1 MQDSV
6 IQFSDLAL
14 NDSILSA
21 LTEMGFVN
29 PTPIQAAAIPHL
41 MEGSD
46 ALGKAQTGTGKTAAF
61 SLPLLNKVDLAQR
74 KPQAIVLAPTREL
87 AIQVAAE
94 VKNLGRN
101 IPGLKVLEIYGGTS
115 IVDQM
120 RALKNGAHIVVGT
133 PGRVQDLINRKNL
146 FLDEVHTFVLDEAD
160 EMLNMGFVD
169 DVTAIMEHSPA
180 SAQRVLFSA
189 TMPPMLKNI
198 CERFLRDPVTV
209 DVAGKNHTVD
219 KVEQQFWVVKGVEK
233 DEAMSRLLETEE
245 TDASIVF
252 VRTRQDTERLAD
264 WLSERGFKASA
275 LHGDIP
281 QSLRERTV
289 DHIKQGVID
298 ILVAT
303 DVVARG
309 LDVPRITHV
318 FNYDIPFDVE
328 SYIHRIGRTGRAGR
342 KGKAILLV
350 RTNQIRMLRTIER
363 VTKSSMEEIQLPM
376 RDQVAASRLVKLGAE
391 LEAEKEHKALDKFV
405 ELVEKL
411 QESLEIDAN
420 TLAAILLKRQQG
432 KRPLFYIGD
441 DPMVDAIAREK
452 QRRQDRR
459 EGGRDGRDG
468 GREGGRRERSFSTQD
483 WDTYQLQ
490 VGREQGV
497 QVKDI
502 VGALANELGLVKG
515 SIGAI
520 KLDQGQTYVQ
530 LPKTMNSETTGKLSK
545 LRIRQKE
552 VGAVVCDFN
561 DFREPRRDGGRRDG
575 NRDGGFRGNREGGNR
590 EGGFRGNREGG
601 NREGGFRGN
610 REGGNRDGGGYRGNR
625 EGGANR
631 DGGGYRGNRE
641 GGANRD
647 GGGYRG
653 NREGGANR
661 DGAANR
667 DGERR
672 FDRNRG
678 GDHRGNHRGERG
690 HSRPQRSED

>member
-6 IQFSDLAL
+6 IQFSDLSL

-21 LTEMGFVN
+21 LDGMGFVS

-41 MEGSD
+41 LEGAD

-61 SLPLLNKVDLAQR
+61 SLPLLNKLDLNQR

-94 VKNLGRN
+94 MKNLGKN
-101 IPGLKVLEIYGGTS
+101 IKGLKVLEIYGGAS

-120 RALKNGAHIVVGT
+120 RALKSGAHVIVGT
-133 PGRVQDLINRKNL
+133 PGRVQDLINRERL
-146 FLDEVHTFVLDEAD
+146 HLDEVSTFVLDEAD

-169 DVTAIMEHSPA
+169 DVTAIMEHAPE

-189 TMPPMLKNI
+189 TMPPMLKKI
-198 CERFLRDPVTV
+198 VERFLRDPVTV

-219 KVEQQFWVVKGVEK
+219 KVQQQFWVVKGVEK

-264 WLSERGFKASA
+264 WLSARGFKAAA

-363 VTKSSMEEIQLPM
+363 VTKSSMEEIQLPL
-376 RDQVAASRLVKLGAE
+376 RDQVAEARLAKLGAE
-391 LEAEKEHKALDKFV
+391 LEAEKEHKALDKFA

-411 QESLEIDAN
+411 QTSLDIDPA
-420 TLAAILLKRQQG
+420 TLAAMLLKRQQG
-432 KRPLFYIGD
+432 KRPLFYIGE
-441 DPMVDAIAREK
+441 DPMVEAIERDK
-452 QRRQDRR
+452 QRRKERR
-459 EGGRDGRDG
+459 EGGRDG
-468 GREGGRRERSFSTQD
+468 GRNFNNQD

-502 VGALANELGLVKG
+502 VGALANELGLGKG

-520 KLDQGQTYVQ
+520 KLAQGHTFVQ
-530 LPKTMNSETTGKLSK
+530 LPKAMTSDAANKLSK
-545 LRIRQKE
+545 LRIRQQD
-552 VGAVVCDFN
+552 VGAVVCDFD
-561 DFREPRRDGGRRDG
+561 DFRESRGGRRDGGRRDG
-575 NRDGGFRGNREGGNR
+575 GR
-590 EGGFRGNREGG
+590 
-601 NREGGFRGN
+601 
-610 REGGNRDGGGYRGNR
+610 RDGGGYRGNR
-625 EGGANR
+625 EGGNRGGDRREGGRREGGFRGNR
-631 DGGGYRGNRE
+631 DGNRDGNRE
-641 GGANRD
+641 G
-647 GGGYRG
+647 
-653 NREGGANR
+653 
-661 DGAANR
+661 
-667 DGERR
+667 GERR

-678 GDHRGNHRGERG
+678 GDHRGAHRGERG
-690 HSRPQRSED
+690 HGRGRRTDA

>member
-6 IQFSDLAL
+6 IQFSDLSL

-21 LTEMGFVN
+21 LDGMGFVS

-41 MEGSD
+41 LEGAD

-61 SLPLLNKVDLAQR
+61 SLPLLNKLDLGQR

-94 VKNLGRN
+94 MKNLGKN
-101 IPGLKVLEIYGGTS
+101 IKGLKVLEIYGGAS

-120 RALKNGAHIVVGT
+120 RALKSGAHVVVGT
-133 PGRVQDLINRKNL
+133 PGRVQDLINRERL
-146 FLDEVHTFVLDEAD
+146 YLDEVNTFVLDEAD

-169 DVTAIMEHSPA
+169 DVTAIMEHAPE

-198 CERFLRDPVTV
+198 VERFLRDPVTV

-219 KVEQQFWVVKGVEK
+219 KVQQQFWVVKGVEK

-264 WLSERGFKASA
+264 WLSARGFKAAA

-363 VTKSSMEEIQLPM
+363 VTKSSMEEIQLPL
-376 RDQVAASRLVKLGAE
+376 RDQVAEARLNKLAAE
-391 LEAEKEHKALDKFV
+391 LEAEKEHKALDKFA

-411 QESLEIDAN
+411 QTSLEIDPAM
-420 TLAAILLKRQQG
+420 LAAMLLKRQQG
-432 KRPLFYIGD
+432 KRPLFYIGE
-441 DPMVDAIAREK
+441 DPMVEAIERDK
-452 QRRQDRR
+452 QRRKERR
-459 EGGRDGRDG
+459 EGGRDG
-468 GREGGRRERSFSTQD
+468 GRNFNNQD

-502 VGALANELGLVKG
+502 VGALANELGLGKG

-520 KLDQGQTYVQ
+520 KLAQGHTFVQ
-530 LPKTMNSETTGKLSK
+530 LPKAMTSDAANKLSK
-545 LRIRQKE
+545 LRIRQQD
-552 VGAVVCDFN
+552 VGAVVCDFD
-561 DFREPRRDGGRRDG
+561 DFREARGGRRDGGRRDG
-575 NRDGGFRGNREGGNR
+575 GR
-590 EGGFRGNREGG
+590 
-601 NREGGFRGN
+601 
-610 REGGNRDGGGYRGNR
+610 RDGGGYRGNR
-625 EGGANR
+625 
-631 DGGGYRGNRE
+631 DGNRE
-641 GGANRD
+641 GGRREGGRREGGFRGNRD
-647 GGGYRG
+647 GNRDG
-653 NREGGANR
+653 NREG
-661 DGAANR
+661 
-667 DGERR
+667 GERR

-678 GDHRGNHRGERG
+678 GDHRGAHRGERG
-690 HSRPQRSED
+690 HGRGRRSQEA

>member
-6 IQFSDLAL
+6 IQFSDLSL

-21 LTEMGFVN
+21 LDGMGFVS

-41 MEGSD
+41 LEGAD

-61 SLPLLNKVDLAQR
+61 SLPLLNKLDLDQR

-94 VKNLGRN
+94 MKNLGKN
-101 IPGLKVLEIYGGTS
+101 IKGLKVLEIYGGAS

-120 RALKNGAHIVVGT
+120 RALKSGAHVVVGT
-133 PGRVQDLINRKNL
+133 PGRVQDLINRERL
-146 FLDEVHTFVLDEAD
+146 HLDEVNTFVLDEAD

-169 DVTAIMEHSPA
+169 DVTAIMEHAPE

-198 CERFLRDPVTV
+198 VERFLRDPVTV

-219 KVEQQFWVVKGVEK
+219 KVQQQFWVVKGVEK

-264 WLSERGFKASA
+264 WLSARGFKAAA

-363 VTKSSMEEIQLPM
+363 VTKSSMEEIQLPL
-376 RDQVAASRLVKLGAE
+376 RDQVAEARLNKLAAE
-391 LEAEKEHKALDKFV
+391 LEAEKEHKALDKFA

-411 QESLEIDAN
+411 QTSLEIDPAM
-420 TLAAILLKRQQG
+420 LAAMLLKRQQG
-432 KRPLFYIGD
+432 KRPLFYIGE
-441 DPMVDAIAREK
+441 DPMVEAIERDK
-452 QRRQDRR
+452 QRRKERR
-459 EGGRDGRDG
+459 EGGRDG
-468 GREGGRRERSFSTQD
+468 GRNFNNQD

-502 VGALANELGLVKG
+502 VGALANELGLGKG

-520 KLDQGQTYVQ
+520 KLAQGHTFVQ
-530 LPKTMNSETTGKLSK
+530 LPKAMTSDAANKLSK
-545 LRIRQKE
+545 LRIRQQD
-552 VGAVVCDFN
+552 VGAVVCDFD
-561 DFREPRRDGGRRDG
+561 DFRESRGGRRDGGRRDG
-575 NRDGGFRGNREGGNR
+575 GR
-590 EGGFRGNREGG
+590 
-601 NREGGFRGN
+601 
-610 REGGNRDGGGYRGNR
+610 RDGGGYRGNR
-625 EGGANR
+625 
-631 DGGGYRGNRE
+631 DGNRE
-641 GGANRD
+641 GGRREGGRREGGFRGNRD
-647 GGGYRG
+647 G
-653 NREGGANR
+653 NREG
-661 DGAANR
+661 
-667 DGERR
+667 GERR

-678 GDHRGNHRGERG
+678 GDHRGAHRGERG
-690 HSRPQRSED
+690 HGRGRRSQEA

>member
-6 IQFSDLAL
+6 IQFSDLSL

-21 LTEMGFVN
+21 LDGMGFVS

-41 MEGSD
+41 LEGAD

-61 SLPLLNKVDLAQR
+61 SLPLLNKLDLNQR

-94 VKNLGRN
+94 MKNLGKN
-101 IPGLKVLEIYGGTS
+101 IKGLKVLEIYGGAS

-120 RALKNGAHIVVGT
+120 RALKSGAHVVVGT
-133 PGRVQDLINRKNL
+133 PGRVQDLINRERL
-146 FLDEVHTFVLDEAD
+146 HLDEVSTFVLDEAD

-169 DVTAIMEHSPA
+169 DVTAIMEHAPE

-189 TMPPMLKNI
+189 TMPPMLKKI
-198 CERFLRDPVTV
+198 VERFLRDPVTV

-219 KVEQQFWVVKGVEK
+219 KVQQQFWVVKGVEK

-264 WLSERGFKASA
+264 WLSARGFKAAA

-363 VTKSSMEEIQLPM
+363 VTKSSMEEIQLPL
-376 RDQVAASRLVKLGAE
+376 RDQVAEARLAKLGAE
-391 LEAEKEHKALDKFV
+391 LEAEKEHKALDKFA

-411 QESLEIDAN
+411 QTSLDIDPA
-420 TLAAILLKRQQG
+420 TLAAMLLKRQQG
-432 KRPLFYIGD
+432 KRPLFYIGE
-441 DPMVDAIAREK
+441 DPMVEAIERDK
-452 QRRQDRR
+452 QRRKERR
-459 EGGRDGRDG
+459 EGGRDG
-468 GREGGRRERSFSTQD
+468 GRNFNSQD

-502 VGALANELGLVKG
+502 VGALANELGLGKG

-520 KLDQGQTYVQ
+520 KLAQGHTFVQ
-530 LPKTMNSETTGKLSK
+530 LPKAMTSDAANKLSK
-545 LRIRQKE
+545 LRIRQQD
-552 VGAVVCDFN
+552 VGAVVCDFD
-561 DFREPRRDGGRRDG
+561 DFRESRGGRRDGGRRDG
-575 NRDGGFRGNREGGNR
+575 GR
-590 EGGFRGNREGG
+590 
-601 NREGGFRGN
+601 
-610 REGGNRDGGGYRGNR
+610 RDGGGYRGNR
-625 EGGANR
+625 EGGNRGGDRREGGRREGGFRGNR
-631 DGGGYRGNRE
+631 DGNRDGNRE
-641 GGANRD
+641 G
-647 GGGYRG
+647 
-653 NREGGANR
+653 
-661 DGAANR
+661 
-667 DGERR
+667 GERR

-678 GDHRGNHRGERG
+678 GDHRGAHRGERG
-690 HSRPQRSED
+690 HGRGRRTDA

>member
-6 IQFSDLAL
+6 IQFSDLSL

-21 LTEMGFVN
+21 LDGMGFVS

-41 MEGSD
+41 LEGAD

-61 SLPLLNKVDLAQR
+61 SLPLLNKLDLNQR

-94 VKNLGRN
+94 MKNLGKN
-101 IPGLKVLEIYGGTS
+101 IKGLKVLEIYGGAS

-120 RALKNGAHIVVGT
+120 RALKSGAHVVVGT
-133 PGRVQDLINRKNL
+133 PGRVQDLINRERL
-146 FLDEVHTFVLDEAD
+146 HLDEVSTFVLDEAD

-169 DVTAIMEHSPA
+169 DVTAIMEHAPE

-189 TMPPMLKNI
+189 TMPPMLKKI
-198 CERFLRDPVTV
+198 VERFLRDPVTV

-219 KVEQQFWVVKGVEK
+219 KVQQQFWVVKGVEK

-264 WLSERGFKASA
+264 WLSARGFKAAA

-363 VTKSSMEEIQLPM
+363 VTKSSMEEIQLPL
-376 RDQVAASRLVKLGAE
+376 RDQVAEARLAKLGAE
-391 LEAEKEHKALDKFV
+391 LEAEKEHKALDKFA

-411 QESLEIDAN
+411 QSSLDIDPA
-420 TLAAILLKRQQG
+420 TLAAMLLKRQQG
-432 KRPLFYIGD
+432 KRPLFYIGE
-441 DPMVDAIAREK
+441 DPMVEAIERDK
-452 QRRQDRR
+452 QRRKERR
-459 EGGRDGRDG
+459 EGGRDG
-468 GREGGRRERSFSTQD
+468 GRNFNNQD

-502 VGALANELGLVKG
+502 VGALANELGLGKG

-520 KLDQGQTYVQ
+520 KLAQGHTFVQ
-530 LPKTMNSETTGKLSK
+530 LPKAMTSDAANKLSK
-545 LRIRQKE
+545 LRIRQQD
-552 VGAVVCDFN
+552 VGAVVCDFD
-561 DFREPRRDGGRRDG
+561 DFRESRGGRRDGGR
-575 NRDGGFRGNREGGNR
+575 
-590 EGGFRGNREGG
+590 
-601 NREGGFRGN
+601 
-610 REGGNRDGGGYRGNR
+610 RDGGGYRGNR
-625 EGGANR
+625 EGGNRGREGGRREGGFRGNR
-631 DGGGYRGNRE
+631 DGNRDGNRE
-641 GGANRD
+641 G
-647 GGGYRG
+647 
-653 NREGGANR
+653 
-661 DGAANR
+661 
-667 DGERR
+667 GERR

-678 GDHRGNHRGERG
+678 GDHRGAHRGERG
-690 HSRPQRSED
+690 HGRGRRTDA

>member
-1 MQDSV
+1 MQDSE
-6 IQFSDLAL
+6 IQFSQLAL
-14 NDSILSA
+14 NDALLSA
-21 LTEMGFVN
+21 LDEMGFVS
-29 PTPIQAAAIPHL
+29 PTPIQAAAIPFL
-41 MEGSD
+41 LEGKD

-61 SLPLLNKVDLAQR
+61 SLPVLNGLDIKQY

-101 IPGLKVLEIYGGTS
+101 IKGLKVLEIYGGAS

-120 RALKNGAHIVVGT
+120 RALKSGAHIVVGT
-133 PGRVQDLINRKNL
+133 PGRVQDLINRDRL
-146 FLDEVHTFVLDEAD
+146 HLDEVNTFVLDEAD

-169 DVTAIMEHSPA
+169 DVTEIMEHAPE

-189 TMPPMLKNI
+189 TMPPMLKTI
-198 CERFLRDPVTV
+198 VDRFLREPARI
-209 DVAGKNHTVD
+209 DVAGSNHTVE

-264 WLSERGFKASA
+264 WLSARGFKAAA

-289 DHIKQGVID
+289 DHIKKGVID

-363 VTKSSMEEIQLPM
+363 VTKSSMEEIQLPL
-376 RDQVAASRLVKLGAE
+376 RDIVAQARLEKLGSE
-391 LEAEKEHKALDKFV
+391 LELEKEHTSLENFA

-411 QESLEIDAN
+411 QEQLEIDTT
-420 TLAAILLKRQQG
+420 TLAAMLLKRTQG
-432 KRPLFYIGD
+432 KRPLFYKGP
-441 DPMVDAIAREK
+441 DPMIAAIERDK
-452 QRRQDRR
+452 QRRKDRR
-459 EGGRDGRDG
+459 EGGRDGRRG
-468 GREGGRRERSFSTQD
+468 EGRSFGGNQD

-502 VGALANELGLVKG
+502 VGALANELGLTKG

-520 KLDQGQTYVQ
+520 KLAQGHTFVQ
-530 LPKTMNSETTGKLSK
+530 LPKAMNSETAGKLRK

-552 VGAVVCDFN
+552 AGAVVVDFD
-561 DFREPRRDGGRRDG
+561 DFRERGGRRDRRDGGNREGYRGNRDG
-575 NRDGGFRGNREGGNR
+575 NRDGNRNHRG
-590 EGGFRGNREGG
+590 
-601 NREGGFRGN
+601 
-610 REGGNRDGGGYRGNR
+610 
-625 EGGANR
+625 
-631 DGGGYRGNRE
+631 
-641 GGANRD
+641 
-647 GGGYRG
+647 
-653 NREGGANR
+653 
-661 DGAANR
+661 
-667 DGERR
+667 GERR

-678 GDHRGNHRGERG
+678 GDNRGSYRGERSG
-690 HSRPQRSED
+690 RGRRGAEA

>member
-6 IQFSDLAL
+6 IQFSDLSL

-21 LTEMGFVN
+21 LDGMGFVS

-41 MEGSD
+41 LEGAD

-61 SLPLLNKVDLAQR
+61 SLPLLNKIDLNQR

-94 VKNLGRN
+94 MKNLGKN
-101 IPGLKVLEIYGGTS
+101 IKGLKVLEIYGGAS

-120 RALKNGAHIVVGT
+120 RALKSGAQVIVGT
-133 PGRVQDLINRKNL
+133 PGRVQDLINRERL
-146 FLDEVHTFVLDEAD
+146 HLDEVNTFVLDEAD

-169 DVTAIMEHSPA
+169 DVTAIMEHAPE

-189 TMPPMLKNI
+189 TMPPMLKKI
-198 CERFLRDPVTV
+198 VERFLREPVMV

-219 KVEQQFWVVKGVEK
+219 KVQQQFWVVKGVEK

-264 WLSERGFKASA
+264 WLSARGFKAAA

-363 VTKSSMEEIQLPM
+363 VTKSSMEEIQLPL
-376 RDQVAASRLVKLGAE
+376 RDQVAEARLAKLGAE
-391 LEAEKEHKALDKFV
+391 LEAEKEHKALDKFA

-411 QESLEIDAN
+411 QTSLDIDPA
-420 TLAAILLKRQQG
+420 TLAAMLLKRQQG
-432 KRPLFYIGD
+432 KRPLFYIGE
-441 DPMVDAIAREK
+441 DPMVEAIERDK
-452 QRRQDRR
+452 QRRKERR
-459 EGGRDGRDG
+459 EGGRDG
-468 GREGGRRERSFSTQD
+468 GRNFNNQD

-490 VGREQGV
+490 VGRDQGV

-502 VGALANELGLVKG
+502 VGALANELGLGKG

-520 KLDQGQTYVQ
+520 KLAQGHTFVQ
-530 LPKTMNSETTGKLSK
+530 LPKAMTSEAAGKLSK
-545 LRIRQKE
+545 LRIRQQD
-552 VGAVVCDFN
+552 VGAVVCDFD
-561 DFREPRRDGGRRDG
+561 DFRESRGGRRDGGRRDG
-575 NRDGGFRGNREGGNR
+575 GR
-590 EGGFRGNREGG
+590 
-601 NREGGFRGN
+601 
-610 REGGNRDGGGYRGNR
+610 RDGGGYRGNR
-625 EGGANR
+625 EGGNRGGDRREGGRREGGFRGNR
-631 DGGGYRGNRE
+631 DGNRDGNRE
-641 GGANRD
+641 G
-647 GGGYRG
+647 
-653 NREGGANR
+653 
-661 DGAANR
+661 
-667 DGERR
+667 GERR

-690 HSRPQRSED
+690 HGRGRRTQEA

>member
-1 MQDSV
+1 MQESV

-14 NDSILSA
+14 NSAILSA
-21 LTEMGFVN
+21 LNEMGFVS
-29 PTPIQAAAIPHL
+29 PTPIQAAAIPL
-41 MEGSD
+41 LLEGRD

-61 SLPLLNKVDLAQR
+61 SLPLLNKLDLSQY
-74 KPQAIVLAPTREL
+74 KPQAIVMAPTREL

-94 VKNLGRN
+94 IKNLGQN
-101 IPGLKVLEIYGGTS
+101 IKGLKVLEIYGGAS

-120 RALKNGAHIVVGT
+120 RALKSGAHIVVGT
-133 PGRVQDLINRKNL
+133 PGRVKDLISRERL
-146 FLDEVHTFVLDEAD
+146 HLDECHTFVLDEAD
-160 EMLNMGFVD
+160 EMLKMGFVD
-169 DVTAIMEHSPA
+169 DVTWIMEQAPET
-180 SAQRVLFSA
+180 AQRVLFSA
-189 TMPPMLKNI
+189 TMPPMVKDI
-198 CERFLRDPVTV
+198 VDRFLREPARV
-209 DVAGKNHTVD
+209 DVAGSNQTVA

-233 DEAMSRLLETEE
+233 DEAMARLLETEE

-264 WLSERGFKASA
+264 WLCARGFKAAA

-363 VTKSSMEEIQLPM
+363 VTRSSMEEIQLPH
-376 RDQVAASRLVKLGAE
+376 RDKVAEARLSQLAVE
-391 LEAEKEHKALDKFV
+391 LQAEKEHTSLEKFS

-411 QESLEIDAN
+411 QASLELDAT

-432 KRPLFYIGD
+432 KRPLFYVGE
-441 DPMVDAIAREK
+441 DPMLEAMERDKAR
-452 QRRQDRR
+452 RRERREGGDRR
-459 EGGRDGRDG
+459 EGRREFG
-468 GREGGRRERSFSTQD
+468 GRGEFAANTD
-483 WDTYQLQ
+483 WETYQLQ
-490 VGREQGV
+490 VGRDQGV

-502 VGALANELGLVKG
+502 VGALANELGLTKG

-520 KLDQGQTYVQ
+520 KLAQGHTFVQ
-530 LPKTMNSETTGKLSK
+530 LPKEMSADVTGKLRK

-552 VGAVVCDFN
+552 VGAVVCDFD
-561 DFREPRRDGGRRDG
+561 DFRESRGRREGG
-575 NRDGGFRGNREGGNR
+575 NSRREGGFRGNREGGSREGGSREGGRR

-601 NREGGFRGN
+601 NREG
-610 REGGNRDGGGYRGNR
+610 
-625 EGGANR
+625 
-631 DGGGYRGNRE
+631 
-641 GGANRD
+641 
-647 GGGYRG
+647 
-653 NREGGANR
+653 
-661 DGAANR
+661 
-667 DGERR
+667 GERR

-690 HSRPQRSED
+690 HSRRRTEA

>member
-1 MQDSV
+1 MTDSV
-6 IQFSDLAL
+6 IQFSDLEL

-21 LTEMGFVN
+21 LDGMGFVS

-41 MEGSD
+41 LAGKD

-61 SLPLLNKVDLAQR
+61 SLPLLNKLDLAQR

-94 VKNLGRN
+94 IKNLGKN
-101 IPGLKVLEIYGGTS
+101 IAGLKVLEIYGGAS

-133 PGRVQDLINRKNL
+133 PGRVQDLINRDRL
-146 FLDEVHTFVLDEAD
+146 HLDEVHTFVLDEAD

-169 DVTAIMEHSPA
+169 DVTEIMEHAPE

-189 TMPPMLKNI
+189 TMPPMLKSI
-198 CERFLRDPVTV
+198 VERFLRDPETI

-264 WLSERGFKASA
+264 WLCARGFKASA

-350 RTNQIRMLRTIER
+350 RTNQLRMLRTIER
-363 VTKSSMEEIQLPM
+363 VTKSSMEEIQLPH
-376 RDQVAASRLVKLGAE
+376 RDKVAESRLEKLGVE
-391 LEAEKEHKALDKFV
+391 LETEKEHKALEKFA

-411 QESLEIDAN
+411 QESLELDAA

-432 KRPLFYIGD
+432 KRPLFYIGE
-441 DPMVDAIAREK
+441 DPMIEAIERDK
-452 QRRQDRR
+452 QRRKERR
-459 EGGRDGRDG
+459 EGGRDG
-468 GREGGRRERSFSTQD
+468 GREGGRSFNTQD

-502 VGALANELGLVKG
+502 VGALANELGLTKG

-520 KLDQGQTYVQ
+520 KLAQGETYVQ
-530 LPKTMNSETTGKLSK
+530 LPKAMSSETAGKLRK
-545 LRIRQKE
+545 LRIRQKQ
-552 VGAVVCDFN
+552 VDAVVCDFN
-561 DFREPRRDGGRRDG
+561 DFREPRRGGRDGGPR
-575 NRDGGFRGNREGGNR
+575 RDGGFRGNREGGNR
-590 EGGFRGNREGG
+590 EGGYRGNREGG
-601 NREGGFRGN
+601 REGN
-610 REGGNRDGGGYRGNR
+610 REGGYRGNR
-625 EGGANR
+625 EGGR
-631 DGGGYRGNRE
+631 DGNRE
-641 GGANRD
+641 GGRAR
-647 GGGYRG
+647 
-653 NREGGANR
+653 RE
-661 DGAANR
+661 
-667 DGERR
+667 GERR

-678 GDHRGNHRGERG
+678 GDHRGNYRGERG
-690 HSRPQRSED
+690 HGRSTRSEG

>member
-1 MQDSV
+1 MTDSV

-21 LTEMGFVN
+21 LDGMGFVS

-41 MEGSD
+41 LAGKD

-61 SLPLLNKVDLAQR
+61 SLPLLNKIDLGQR

-94 VKNLGRN
+94 VKNLGKN
-101 IPGLKVLEIYGGTS
+101 IAGLKVLEIYGGAS

-133 PGRVQDLINRKNL
+133 PGRVQDLINRDRL
-146 FLDEVHTFVLDEAD
+146 HLDEVHTFVLDEAD

-169 DVTAIMEHSPA
+169 DVTEIMEHAPS

-198 CERFLRDPVTV
+198 VERFLRDPETI

-264 WLSERGFKASA
+264 WLSARGFKASA

-350 RTNQIRMLRTIER
+350 RTNQLRMLRTIER
-363 VTKSSMEEIQLPM
+363 VTKSSMEEIQLPH
-376 RDQVAASRLVKLGAE
+376 RDKVAEARLAKLGAE
-391 LEAEKEHKALDKFV
+391 LETEKEHKALEKFS

-411 QESLEIDAN
+411 QESLELDPA

-432 KRPLFYIGD
+432 KRPLFYIGE
-441 DPMVDAIAREK
+441 DPMIEAIERDK
-452 QRRQDRR
+452 QRRKERRDRDGGRDGGRR
-459 EGGRDGRDG
+459 EGGR
-468 GREGGRRERSFSTQD
+468 SFNTQD

-502 VGALANELGLVKG
+502 VGALANELGLTKG

-520 KLDQGQTYVQ
+520 KLAQGETYVQ
-530 LPKTMNSETTGKLSK
+530 LPKAMSSETAGKLQK
-545 LRIRQKE
+545 LRIRQKQ
-552 VGAVVCDFN
+552 VDAVVCDFN

-575 NRDGGFRGNREGGNR
+575 GYRGNRDGNREGGYRGNREGNR
-590 EGGFRGNREGG
+590 
-601 NREGGFRGN
+601 
-610 REGGNRDGGGYRGNR
+610 GNRDGNREGGYRGNR
-625 EGGANR
+625 EGGR
-631 DGGGYRGNRE
+631 DGNRE
-641 GGANRD
+641 GGR
-647 GGGYRG
+647 
-653 NREGGANR
+653 
-661 DGAANR
+661 R

-678 GDHRGNHRGERG
+678 GDHRGNFRGERG
-690 HSRPQRSED
+690 HGRGNRSEG

>member
-6 IQFSDLAL
+6 IQFSDLSL

-21 LTEMGFVN
+21 LDGMGFVS

-41 MEGSD
+41 LEGAD

-61 SLPLLNKVDLAQR
+61 SLPLLNKLDLDQR

-94 VKNLGRN
+94 MKNLGKN
-101 IPGLKVLEIYGGTS
+101 IKGLKVLEIYGGAS

-120 RALKNGAHIVVGT
+120 RALKNGAHVVVGT
-133 PGRVQDLINRKNL
+133 PGRVQDLINRERL
-146 FLDEVHTFVLDEAD
+146 HLDEVNTFVLDEAD

-169 DVTAIMEHSPA
+169 DVTAIMEHAPE

-198 CERFLRDPVTV
+198 VERFLRDPVTV

-219 KVEQQFWVVKGVEK
+219 KVQQQFWVVKGVEK

-264 WLSERGFKASA
+264 WLSARGFKAAA

-363 VTKSSMEEIQLPM
+363 VTKSSMEEIQLPL
-376 RDQVAASRLVKLGAE
+376 RDQVAEARLNKLAAE
-391 LEAEKEHKALDKFV
+391 LEAEKEHKALDKFA

-411 QESLEIDAN
+411 QTSLEIDPAM
-420 TLAAILLKRQQG
+420 LAAMLLKRQQG
-432 KRPLFYIGD
+432 KRPLFYIGE
-441 DPMVDAIAREK
+441 DPMVEAIERDK
-452 QRRQDRR
+452 QRRKERS
-459 EGGRDGRDG
+459 EG
-468 GREGGRRERSFSTQD
+468 GREGGRSFNNQD

-502 VGALANELGLVKG
+502 VGALANELGLGKG

-520 KLDQGQTYVQ
+520 KLAQGHTFVQ
-530 LPKTMNSETTGKLSK
+530 LPKAMTSEAASKLSK
-545 LRIRQKE
+545 LRIRQQD
-552 VGAVVCDFN
+552 VGAVVCDFD
-561 DFREPRRDGGRRDG
+561 DFRESRGGRRDGGRRDG
-575 NRDGGFRGNREGGNR
+575 GRR

-601 NREGGFRGN
+601 NRGGERREGGRREGGFRGN
-610 REGGNRDGGGYRGNR
+610 RDGNR
-625 EGGANR
+625 EG
-631 DGGGYRGNRE
+631 NRE
-641 GGANRD
+641 G
-647 GGGYRG
+647 
-653 NREGGANR
+653 
-661 DGAANR
+661 
-667 DGERR
+667 GERR

-678 GDHRGNHRGERG
+678 GDHRGNYRGERG
-690 HSRPQRSED
+690 HGRGRRTQDA

>member
-6 IQFSDLAL
+6 IQFSDLSL

-21 LTEMGFVN
+21 LDGMGFVS

-41 MEGSD
+41 LEGAD

-61 SLPLLNKVDLAQR
+61 SLPLLNKIDLNQR

-94 VKNLGRN
+94 MKNLGKN
-101 IPGLKVLEIYGGTS
+101 IKGLKVLEIYGGAS

-120 RALKNGAHIVVGT
+120 RALKSGAQVIVGT
-133 PGRVQDLINRKNL
+133 PGRVQDLINRERL
-146 FLDEVHTFVLDEAD
+146 HLDEVNTFVLDEAD

-169 DVTAIMEHSPA
+169 DVTAIMEHAPE

-189 TMPPMLKNI
+189 TMPPMLKKI
-198 CERFLRDPVTV
+198 VERFLREPVMV

-219 KVEQQFWVVKGVEK
+219 KVQQQFWVVKGVEK

-264 WLSERGFKASA
+264 WLSARGFKAAA

-363 VTKSSMEEIQLPM
+363 VTKSSMEEIQLPL
-376 RDQVAASRLVKLGAE
+376 RDQVAEARLAKLGAE
-391 LEAEKEHKALDKFV
+391 LEAEKEHKALDKFA

-411 QESLEIDAN
+411 QTSLEIDPA
-420 TLAAILLKRQQG
+420 TLAAMLLKRQQG
-432 KRPLFYIGD
+432 KRPLFYIGE
-441 DPMVDAIAREK
+441 DPMVEAIERDK
-452 QRRQDRR
+452 QRRKERR
-459 EGGRDGRDG
+459 EGGRDG
-468 GREGGRRERSFSTQD
+468 GRNFNNQD

-502 VGALANELGLVKG
+502 VGALANELGLGKG

-520 KLDQGQTYVQ
+520 KLAQGHTFVQ
-530 LPKTMNSETTGKLSK
+530 LPKAMTSEAAGKLSK
-545 LRIRQKE
+545 LRIRQQD
-552 VGAVVCDFN
+552 VGAVVCDFD
-561 DFREPRRDGGRRDG
+561 DFRESRGGRRDGGR
-575 NRDGGFRGNREGGNR
+575 
-590 EGGFRGNREGG
+590 
-601 NREGGFRGN
+601 
-610 REGGNRDGGGYRGNR
+610 RDGGGYRGNR
-625 EGGANR
+625 EGGNRGGDRREGGRREGGFRGNR
-631 DGGGYRGNRE
+631 DGNRDGNRE
-641 GGANRD
+641 G
-647 GGGYRG
+647 
-653 NREGGANR
+653 
-661 DGAANR
+661 
-667 DGERR
+667 GERR

-690 HSRPQRSED
+690 HGRGRRTQEA

>member
-1 MQDSV
+1 MSETV

-14 NDSILSA
+14 NSAVLSA
-21 LTEMGFVN
+21 LNSMGFVS
-29 PTPIQAAAIPHL
+29 PTPIQAAAIPFL
-41 MEGSD
+41 LEGRD

-61 SLPLLNKVDLAQR
+61 SLPLLNKIDLSQH
-74 KPQAIVLAPTREL
+74 KPQAIIMAPTREL

-94 VKNLGRN
+94 IKNLGQN
-101 IPGLKVLEIYGGTS
+101 ITGLKVLEIYGGAS

-120 RALKNGAHIVVGT
+120 RSLRSGAHVVVGT
-133 PGRVQDLINRKNL
+133 PGRVKDLITRERL
-146 FLDEVHTFVLDEAD
+146 HLDECHTFVLDEAD
-160 EMLNMGFVD
+160 EMLKMGFVD
-169 DVTAIMEHSPA
+169 DVTWIMEQAPE

-189 TMPPMLKNI
+189 TMPPMVKTI
-198 CERFLRDPVTV
+198 VDRFLRDPARV
-209 DVAGKNHTVD
+209 DVAGSNQTVA

-233 DEAMSRLLETEE
+233 DEAMARLLETEE

-264 WLSERGFKASA
+264 WLSSRGFKAAA

-350 RTNQIRMLRTIER
+350 RTNQLRMLRTIER
-363 VTKSSMEEIQLPM
+363 VTRSSMEEIQLPH
-376 RDQVAASRLVKLGAE
+376 RDKVAEARLSLLATE
-391 LEAEKEHKALDKFV
+391 LEAEKESTVLDKFS

-411 QESLEIDAN
+411 QTSLEIDAA
-420 TLAAILLKRQQG
+420 TLCAILLKRQQG
-432 KRPLFYIGD
+432 KRPLFYTGE
-441 DPMVDAIAREK
+441 DPMIAAVERDK
-452 QRRQDRR
+452 QRRRDRR
-459 EGGRDGRDG
+459 DDRGERS
-468 GREGGRRERSFSTQD
+468 EGGRREFGSRDKAD
-483 WDTYQLQ
+483 WETYQLQ
-490 VGREQGV
+490 VGRDQGV

-502 VGALANELGLVKG
+502 VGALANELGLTKG

-520 KLDQGQTYVQ
+520 KLAQGHTFVQ
-530 LPKTMNSETTGKLSK
+530 LPKTMSSEVTGKLRK

-552 VGAVVCDFN
+552 VGAVVCDFD
-561 DFREPRRDGGRRDG
+561 DFRESRGRREGG
-575 NRDGGFRGNREGGNR
+575 NRDGFRGNRDGAPRREGGGFRGNREGGSR
-590 EGGFRGNREGG
+590 EG
-601 NREGGFRGN
+601 
-610 REGGNRDGGGYRGNR
+610 
-625 EGGANR
+625 
-631 DGGGYRGNRE
+631 
-641 GGANRD
+641 
-647 GGGYRG
+647 
-653 NREGGANR
+653 
-661 DGAANR
+661 
-667 DGERR
+667 GERR

-678 GDHRGNHRGERG
+678 GDNRGNFRGERG
-690 HSRPQRSED
+690 HSRRSQEA

>member
-1 MQDSV
+1 MSWNGKARGTLVIHYFSGIPMQESV

-14 NDSILSA
+14 NSAILSA
-21 LTEMGFVN
+21 LNEMGFVS
-29 PTPIQAAAIPHL
+29 PTPIQAAAIPL
-41 MEGSD
+41 LLEGRD

-61 SLPLLNKVDLAQR
+61 SLPLLNKLDLSQY
-74 KPQAIVLAPTREL
+74 KPQAIVMAPTREL

-94 VKNLGRN
+94 IKNLGQN
-101 IPGLKVLEIYGGTS
+101 IKGLKVLEIYGGAS

-120 RALKNGAHIVVGT
+120 RALKSGAHIVVGT
-133 PGRVQDLINRKNL
+133 PGRVKDLISRERL
-146 FLDEVHTFVLDEAD
+146 HLDECHTFVLDEAD
-160 EMLNMGFVD
+160 EMLKMGFVD
-169 DVTAIMEHSPA
+169 DVTWIMEQAPET
-180 SAQRVLFSA
+180 AQRVLFSA
-189 TMPPMLKNI
+189 TMPPMVKDI
-198 CERFLRDPVTV
+198 VDRFLREPARV
-209 DVAGKNHTVD
+209 DVAGSNQTVA

-233 DEAMSRLLETEE
+233 DEAMARLLETEE

-264 WLSERGFKASA
+264 WLCARGFKAAA

-363 VTKSSMEEIQLPM
+363 VTRSSMEEIQLPH
-376 RDQVAASRLVKLGAE
+376 RDKVAEARLSQLAVE
-391 LEAEKEHKALDKFV
+391 LEAEKEHTSLEKFS

-411 QESLEIDAN
+411 QASLELDAT

-432 KRPLFYIGD
+432 KRPLFYVGE
-441 DPMVDAIAREK
+441 DPMLEAMERDKAR
-452 QRRQDRR
+452 RRERREGGDRR
-459 EGGRDGRDG
+459 EG
-468 GREGGRRERSFSTQD
+468 RREFAANTD
-483 WDTYQLQ
+483 WETYQLQ
-490 VGREQGV
+490 VGRDQGV

-502 VGALANELGLVKG
+502 VGALANELGLTKG

-520 KLDQGQTYVQ
+520 KLAQGHTFVQ
-530 LPKTMNSETTGKLSK
+530 LPKEMSADVTGKLRK

-552 VGAVVCDFN
+552 VGAVVCDFD
-561 DFREPRRDGGRRDG
+561 DFRESRGR
-575 NRDGGFRGNREGGNR
+575 REGGNSRR

-601 NREGGFRGN
+601 SREGGRREGGFRGN
-610 REGGNRDGGGYRGNR
+610 REGGSREGGFRGNR
-625 EGGANR
+625 EG
-631 DGGGYRGNRE
+631 
-641 GGANRD
+641 
-647 GGGYRG
+647 
-653 NREGGANR
+653 
-661 DGAANR
+661 
-667 DGERR
+667 GERR

-690 HSRPQRSED
+690 HSRRTEA

>member
-6 IQFSDLAL
+6 IQFSDLSL

-21 LTEMGFVN
+21 LDGMGFVS

-41 MEGSD
+41 LEGAD

-61 SLPLLNKVDLAQR
+61 SLPLLNKLDLDQR

-94 VKNLGRN
+94 MKNLGKN
-101 IPGLKVLEIYGGTS
+101 IKGLKVLEIYGGAS

-120 RALKNGAHIVVGT
+120 RALKNGAHVVVGT
-133 PGRVQDLINRKNL
+133 PGRVQDLINRERL
-146 FLDEVHTFVLDEAD
+146 HLDEVNTFVLDEAD

-169 DVTAIMEHSPA
+169 DVTAIMEHAPE

-198 CERFLRDPVTV
+198 VERFLRDPVTV

-219 KVEQQFWVVKGVEK
+219 KVQQQFWVVKGVEK

-264 WLSERGFKASA
+264 WLSARGFKAAA

-363 VTKSSMEEIQLPM
+363 VTKSSMEEIQLPL
-376 RDQVAASRLVKLGAE
+376 RDQVAEARLNKLAAE
-391 LEAEKEHKALDKFV
+391 LEAEKEHKALDKFA

-411 QESLEIDAN
+411 QTSLEIDPAM
-420 TLAAILLKRQQG
+420 LAAMLLKRQQG
-432 KRPLFYIGD
+432 KRPLFYIGE
-441 DPMVDAIAREK
+441 DPMVEAIERDK
-452 QRRQDRR
+452 QRRKERR
-459 EGGRDGRDG
+459 EGGR
-468 GREGGRRERSFSTQD
+468 SFNNQD

-502 VGALANELGLVKG
+502 VGALANELGLGKG

-520 KLDQGQTYVQ
+520 KLAQGHTFVQ
-530 LPKTMNSETTGKLSK
+530 LPKAMTSEAASKLSK
-545 LRIRQKE
+545 LRIRQQD
-552 VGAVVCDFN
+552 VGAVVCDFD
-561 DFREPRRDGGRRDG
+561 DFRESRGGRRDGGRRDG
-575 NRDGGFRGNREGGNR
+575 GRR

-601 NREGGFRGN
+601 NRGGERREGGFRGN
-610 REGGNRDGGGYRGNR
+610 RDGNR
-625 EGGANR
+625 EG
-631 DGGGYRGNRE
+631 NRE
-641 GGANRD
+641 G
-647 GGGYRG
+647 
-653 NREGGANR
+653 
-661 DGAANR
+661 
-667 DGERR
+667 GERR

-678 GDHRGNHRGERG
+678 GDHRGNYRGERG
-690 HSRPQRSED
+690 HGRGRRTQDA

>member
-6 IQFSDLAL
+6 IQFSDLSL

-21 LTEMGFVN
+21 LDGMGFVS

-41 MEGSD
+41 LEGAD

-61 SLPLLNKVDLAQR
+61 SLPLLNKLDLNQR

-94 VKNLGRN
+94 MKNLGKN
-101 IPGLKVLEIYGGTS
+101 IKGLKVLEIYGGAS

-120 RALKNGAHIVVGT
+120 RALKSGAHVVVGT
-133 PGRVQDLINRKNL
+133 PGRVQDLINRERL
-146 FLDEVHTFVLDEAD
+146 HLDEVSTFVLDEAD

-169 DVTAIMEHSPA
+169 DVTAIMEHAPE

-189 TMPPMLKNI
+189 TMPPMLKKI
-198 CERFLRDPVTV
+198 VERFLRDPVTV

-219 KVEQQFWVVKGVEK
+219 KVQQQFWVVKGVEK

-264 WLSERGFKASA
+264 WLSARGFKAAA

-363 VTKSSMEEIQLPM
+363 VTKSSMEEIQLPL
-376 RDQVAASRLVKLGAE
+376 RDQVAEARLAKLGAE
-391 LEAEKEHKALDKFV
+391 LEAEKEHKALDKFA

-411 QESLEIDAN
+411 QTSLDIDPA
-420 TLAAILLKRQQG
+420 TLAAMLLKRQQG
-432 KRPLFYIGD
+432 KRPLFYIGE
-441 DPMVDAIAREK
+441 DPMVEAIERDK
-452 QRRQDRR
+452 QRRKERR
-459 EGGRDGRDG
+459 EGGRDG
-468 GREGGRRERSFSTQD
+468 GRNFNNQD

-502 VGALANELGLVKG
+502 VGALANELGLGKG

-520 KLDQGQTYVQ
+520 KLAQGHTFVQ
-530 LPKTMNSETTGKLSK
+530 LPKAMTSDAANKLSK
-545 LRIRQKE
+545 LRIRQQD
-552 VGAVVCDFN
+552 VGAVVCDFD
-561 DFREPRRDGGRRDG
+561 DFRESRGGRRDGGRR
-575 NRDGGFRGNREGGNR
+575 EGGR
-590 EGGFRGNREGG
+590 
-601 NREGGFRGN
+601 
-610 REGGNRDGGGYRGNR
+610 RDGGGYRGNR
-625 EGGANR
+625 EGGNRGGDRREGGRREGGFRGNR
-631 DGGGYRGNRE
+631 DGNRDGNRE
-641 GGANRD
+641 G
-647 GGGYRG
+647 
-653 NREGGANR
+653 
-661 DGAANR
+661 
-667 DGERR
+667 GERR

-678 GDHRGNHRGERG
+678 GDHRGAHRGERG
-690 HSRPQRSED
+690 HGRGRRTDA

>member
-6 IQFSDLAL
+6 IQFSDLSL

-21 LTEMGFVN
+21 LDGMGFVS

-41 MEGSD
+41 LEGAD

-61 SLPLLNKVDLAQR
+61 SLPLLNKLDLNQR

-94 VKNLGRN
+94 MKNLGKN
-101 IPGLKVLEIYGGTS
+101 IKGLKVLEIYGGAS

-120 RALKNGAHIVVGT
+120 RALKSGAHVVVGT
-133 PGRVQDLINRKNL
+133 PGRVQDLINRERL
-146 FLDEVHTFVLDEAD
+146 HLDEVSTFVLDEAD

-169 DVTAIMEHSPA
+169 DVTAIMEHAPE

-189 TMPPMLKNI
+189 TMPPMLKKI
-198 CERFLRDPVTV
+198 VERFLRDPVTV

-219 KVEQQFWVVKGVEK
+219 KVQQQFWVVKGVEK

-264 WLSERGFKASA
+264 WLSARGFKAAA

-363 VTKSSMEEIQLPM
+363 VTKSSMEEIQLPL
-376 RDQVAASRLVKLGAE
+376 RDQVAEARLAQLGAE
-391 LEAEKEHKALDKFV
+391 LEAEKDHKSLDKFA

-411 QESLEIDAN
+411 QTSLEIDPAM
-420 TLAAILLKRQQG
+420 LAAMLLKRQQG
-432 KRPLFYIGD
+432 KRPLFYIGE
-441 DPMVDAIAREK
+441 DPMVEAIERDK
-452 QRRQDRR
+452 QRRKERR
-459 EGGRDGRDG
+459 EGRDNG
-468 GREGGRRERSFSTQD
+468 GRNFNNQD

-502 VGALANELGLVKG
+502 VGALANELGLGKG

-520 KLDQGQTYVQ
+520 KLAQGHTFVQ
-530 LPKTMNSETTGKLSK
+530 LPKAMTSEAASKLSK
-545 LRIRQKE
+545 LRIRQQD
-552 VGAVVCDFN
+552 VGAVVCDFD
-561 DFREPRRDGGRRDG
+561 DFRESRGGRRDGGRRDG
-575 NRDGGFRGNREGGNR
+575 GYRGNRDGARREGGGRRDGGFRGNREGNRDGNR
-590 EGGFRGNREGG
+590 EG
-601 NREGGFRGN
+601 
-610 REGGNRDGGGYRGNR
+610 
-625 EGGANR
+625 
-631 DGGGYRGNRE
+631 
-641 GGANRD
+641 
-647 GGGYRG
+647 
-653 NREGGANR
+653 
-661 DGAANR
+661 
-667 DGERR
+667 GERR

-678 GDHRGNHRGERG
+678 GDHRGNYRGERG
-690 HSRPQRSED
+690 HGRGRRTQDA

>member
-6 IQFSDLAL
+6 IQFSDLSL

-21 LTEMGFVN
+21 LDGMGFVS

-41 MEGSD
+41 LEGAD

-61 SLPLLNKVDLAQR
+61 SLPLLNKLDLNQR

-94 VKNLGRN
+94 MKNLGKN
-101 IPGLKVLEIYGGTS
+101 IKGLKVLEIYGGAS

-120 RALKNGAHIVVGT
+120 RALKNGAHVVVGT
-133 PGRVQDLINRKNL
+133 PGRVQDLINRERL
-146 FLDEVHTFVLDEAD
+146 HLDEVNTFVLDEAD

-169 DVTAIMEHSPA
+169 DVTAIMEHAPE

-198 CERFLRDPVTV
+198 VERFLREPVTV

-219 KVEQQFWVVKGVEK
+219 KVQQQFWVVKGVEK

-264 WLSERGFKASA
+264 WLSARGFKAAA

-363 VTKSSMEEIQLPM
+363 VTKSSMEEIQLPL
-376 RDQVAASRLVKLGAE
+376 RDQVAEARLSKLAAE
-391 LEAEKEHKALDKFV
+391 LEAEKEHKALDKFA

-411 QESLEIDAN
+411 QASLEIEPAM
-420 TLAAILLKRQQG
+420 LAAMLLKRQQG
-432 KRPLFYIGD
+432 KRPLFYIGE
-441 DPMVDAIAREK
+441 DPMVEAIERDK
-452 QRRQDRR
+452 QRRKERR
-459 EGGRDGRDG
+459 EGGRDG
-468 GREGGRRERSFSTQD
+468 GRNFNNQD

-502 VGALANELGLVKG
+502 VGALANELGLGKG

-520 KLDQGQTYVQ
+520 KLAQGHTFVQ
-530 LPKTMNSETTGKLSK
+530 LPKAMTSDAANKLSK
-545 LRIRQKE
+545 LRIRQQD
-552 VGAVVCDFN
+552 VGAVVCDFD
-561 DFREPRRDGGRRDG
+561 DFRESRGGRRDGGRRDG
-575 NRDGGFRGNREGGNR
+575 GR
-590 EGGFRGNREGG
+590 
-601 NREGGFRGN
+601 
-610 REGGNRDGGGYRGNR
+610 RDGGGYRGNR
-625 EGGANR
+625 
-631 DGGGYRGNRE
+631 DGNRE
-641 GGANRD
+641 GGRREGGRREGGFRGNRD
-647 GGGYRG
+647 G
-653 NREGGANR
+653 NREG
-661 DGAANR
+661 
-667 DGERR
+667 GERR

-678 GDHRGNHRGERG
+678 GDHRGAHRGERG
-690 HSRPQRSED
+690 HSRGRRTQDA

>member
-1 MQDSV
+1 MQDTA

-14 NDSILSA
+14 NSAILSA
-21 LTEMGFVN
+21 LTEMGFVS
-29 PTPIQAAAIPHL
+29 PTPIQAAAIPVL
-41 MEGSD
+41 LEGRD

-61 SLPLLNKVDLAQR
+61 SLPLLNKLNLSQH
-74 KPQAIVLAPTREL
+74 KPQAIVMAPTREL

-94 VKNLGRN
+94 IKNLGQN
-101 IPGLKVLEIYGGTS
+101 IKGLKVLEIYGGAS
-115 IVDQM
+115 ILDQM
-120 RALKNGAHIVVGT
+120 RALKSGAHIVVGT
-133 PGRVQDLINRKNL
+133 PGRVKDLITRDRL
-146 FLDEVHTFVLDEAD
+146 HLDECHTFILDEAD
-160 EMLNMGFVD
+160 EMLKMGFVD
-169 DVTAIMEHSPA
+169 DVTWIMEQAPE

-189 TMPPMLKNI
+189 TMPPMVKEI
-198 CERFLRDPVTV
+198 VERFLRNPECV
-209 DVAGKNHTVD
+209 DVAGSNQTVA
-219 KVEQQFWVVKGVEK
+219 KVEQQYWVVKGVEK
-233 DEAMSRLLETEE
+233 DEAMARLLETEE

-264 WLSERGFKASA
+264 WLCARGFKAAA

-363 VTKSSMEEIQLPM
+363 VTRSSMEEIQLPH
-376 RDQVAASRLVKLGAE
+376 RDKVAESRLTKLGQE
-391 LEAEKEHKALDKFV
+391 LAADKEFSSLERFA

-411 QESLEIDAN
+411 QASLEIDST

-432 KRPLFYIGD
+432 KRPLFYVGA
-441 DPMVDAIAREK
+441 DPMIEAMEREK
-452 QRRQDRR
+452 SRRRERRDDRR
-459 EGGRDGRDG
+459 DGDRPARREFGGRDQ
-468 GREGGRRERSFSTQD
+468 ENHD

-490 VGREQGV
+490 VGRDQGV

-502 VGALANELGLVKG
+502 VGALANELGLTKG

-520 KLDQGQTYVQ
+520 KLAQGHTFVQ
-530 LPKTMNSETTGKLSK
+530 LPKAMSSDVSSKLRK

-552 VGAVVCDFN
+552 VGAVVCDFD
-561 DFREPRRDGGRRDG
+561 DFRESRGGARREGGPRRDGGRRP
-575 NRDGGFRGNREGGNR
+575 EGNR
-590 EGGFRGNREGG
+590 EGGFRGGRGRGGEGRPFRE
-601 NREGGFRGN
+601 
-610 REGGNRDGGGYRGNR
+610 
-625 EGGANR
+625 
-631 DGGGYRGNRE
+631 
-641 GGANRD
+641 
-647 GGGYRG
+647 
-653 NREGGANR
+653 
-661 DGAANR
+661 
-667 DGERR
+667 GERR
-672 FDRNRG
+672 FERNRSG
-678 GDHRGNHRGERG
+678 ESSGSYRGERG
-690 HSRPQRSED
+690 HSRRREEA

>member
-6 IQFSDLAL
+6 IQFSDLSL

-21 LTEMGFVN
+21 LDGMGFVS

-41 MEGSD
+41 LEGAD

-61 SLPLLNKVDLAQR
+61 SLPLLNKLDLNQR

-94 VKNLGRN
+94 MKNLGKN
-101 IPGLKVLEIYGGTS
+101 IKGLKVLEIYGGAS

-120 RALKNGAHIVVGT
+120 RALKSGAHVVVGT
-133 PGRVQDLINRKNL
+133 PGRVQDLINRERL
-146 FLDEVHTFVLDEAD
+146 HLDEVSTFVLDEAD

-169 DVTAIMEHSPA
+169 DVTAIMEHAPE

-189 TMPPMLKNI
+189 TMPPMLKKI
-198 CERFLRDPVTV
+198 VERFLRDPVTV

-219 KVEQQFWVVKGVEK
+219 KVQQQFWVVKGVEK

-264 WLSERGFKASA
+264 WLSARGFKAAA

-363 VTKSSMEEIQLPM
+363 VTKSSMEEIQLPL
-376 RDQVAASRLVKLGAE
+376 RDQVAEARLAKLGAE
-391 LEAEKEHKALDKFV
+391 LEAEKEHKALDKFA

-411 QESLEIDAN
+411 QTSLDIDPA
-420 TLAAILLKRQQG
+420 TLAAMLLKRQQG
-432 KRPLFYIGD
+432 KRPLFYIGE
-441 DPMVDAIAREK
+441 DPMVEAIERDK
-452 QRRQDRR
+452 QRRKERR
-459 EGGRDGRDG
+459 EGGRDG
-468 GREGGRRERSFSTQD
+468 GRNFNNQD

-502 VGALANELGLVKG
+502 VGALANELGLGKG

-520 KLDQGQTYVQ
+520 KLAQGHTFVQ
-530 LPKTMNSETTGKLSK
+530 LPKAMTSDAANKLSK
-545 LRIRQKE
+545 LRIRQQE
-552 VGAVVCDFN
+552 VGAVVCDFD
-561 DFREPRRDGGRRDG
+561 DFRESRGGRRDGGRR
-575 NRDGGFRGNREGGNR
+575 EGGR
-590 EGGFRGNREGG
+590 
-601 NREGGFRGN
+601 
-610 REGGNRDGGGYRGNR
+610 RDGGGYRGNR
-625 EGGANR
+625 EGGNRGGDRREGGRREGGFRGNR
-631 DGGGYRGNRE
+631 DGNRDGNRE
-641 GGANRD
+641 G
-647 GGGYRG
+647 
-653 NREGGANR
+653 
-661 DGAANR
+661 
-667 DGERR
+667 GERR

-678 GDHRGNHRGERG
+678 GDHRGAHRGERG
-690 HSRPQRSED
+690 HGRGRRTDA

>member
-6 IQFSDLAL
+6 IQFSDLSL

-21 LTEMGFVN
+21 LDGMGFVS

-41 MEGSD
+41 LEGAD

-61 SLPLLNKVDLAQR
+61 SLPLLNKLDLDQR

-94 VKNLGRN
+94 MKNLGKN
-101 IPGLKVLEIYGGTS
+101 IKGLKVLEIYGGAS

-120 RALKNGAHIVVGT
+120 RALKNGAHVVVGT
-133 PGRVQDLINRKNL
+133 PGRVQDLINRERL
-146 FLDEVHTFVLDEAD
+146 HLDEVNTFVLDEAD

-169 DVTAIMEHSPA
+169 DVTAIMEHAPE

-198 CERFLRDPVTV
+198 VERFLRDPVTV

-219 KVEQQFWVVKGVEK
+219 KVQQQFWVVKGVEK

-264 WLSERGFKASA
+264 WLSARGFKAAA

-363 VTKSSMEEIQLPM
+363 VTKSSMEEIQLPL
-376 RDQVAASRLVKLGAE
+376 RDQVAEARLAKLGAE
-391 LEAEKEHKALDKFV
+391 LEAEKEHKALDKFA

-411 QESLEIDAN
+411 QTSLEIDPAM
-420 TLAAILLKRQQG
+420 LAAMLLKRQQG
-432 KRPLFYIGD
+432 KRPLFYIGE
-441 DPMVDAIAREK
+441 DPMVEAIERDK
-452 QRRQDRR
+452 QRRKERR
-459 EGGRDGRDG
+459 EG
-468 GREGGRRERSFSTQD
+468 GREGGRSFNNQD

-502 VGALANELGLVKG
+502 VGALANELGLGKG

-520 KLDQGQTYVQ
+520 KLAQGHTFVQ
-530 LPKTMNSETTGKLSK
+530 LPKAMTSEAANKLSK
-545 LRIRQKE
+545 LRIRQQD
-552 VGAVVCDFN
+552 VGAVVCDFD
-561 DFREPRRDGGRRDG
+561 DFRESRGGRRDGGRRDG
-575 NRDGGFRGNREGGNR
+575 GR
-590 EGGFRGNREGG
+590 
-601 NREGGFRGN
+601 
-610 REGGNRDGGGYRGNR
+610 RDGGGYRGNR
-625 EGGANR
+625 
-631 DGGGYRGNRE
+631 DGNRE
-641 GGANRD
+641 GGRREGGRREGGFRGNRD
-647 GGGYRG
+647 G
-653 NREGGANR
+653 NREGNR
-661 DGAANR
+661 EGS
-667 DGERR
+667 ERR

-678 GDHRGNHRGERG
+678 GDHRGNYRGERG
-690 HSRPQRSED
+690 HGRGRRTQDA

>member
-6 IQFSDLAL
+6 IQFSDLSL

-21 LTEMGFVN
+21 LDGMGFVS

-41 MEGSD
+41 LEGAD

-61 SLPLLNKVDLAQR
+61 SLPLLNKLDLDQR

-94 VKNLGRN
+94 MKNLGKN
-101 IPGLKVLEIYGGTS
+101 IKGLKVLEIYGGAS

-120 RALKNGAHIVVGT
+120 RALKNGAHVVVGT
-133 PGRVQDLINRKNL
+133 PGRVQDLINRERL
-146 FLDEVHTFVLDEAD
+146 HLDEVNTFVLDEAD

-169 DVTAIMEHSPA
+169 DVTAIMEHAPE

-198 CERFLRDPVTV
+198 VERFLRDPVTV

-219 KVEQQFWVVKGVEK
+219 KVQQQFWVVKGVEK

-264 WLSERGFKASA
+264 WLSARGFKAAA

-363 VTKSSMEEIQLPM
+363 VTKSSMEEIQLPL
-376 RDQVAASRLVKLGAE
+376 RDQVAEARLNKLAAE
-391 LEAEKEHKALDKFV
+391 LEAEKEHKALDKFA

-411 QESLEIDAN
+411 QTSLEIDPAM
-420 TLAAILLKRQQG
+420 LAAMLLKRQQG
-432 KRPLFYIGD
+432 KRPLFYIGE
-441 DPMVDAIAREK
+441 DPMVEAIERDK
-452 QRRQDRR
+452 QRRKERR
-459 EGGRDGRDG
+459 EG
-468 GREGGRRERSFSTQD
+468 GREGGRSFNNQD

-502 VGALANELGLVKG
+502 VGALANELGLGKG

-520 KLDQGQTYVQ
+520 KLAQGHTFVQ
-530 LPKTMNSETTGKLSK
+530 LPKAMTSEAASKLSK
-545 LRIRQKE
+545 LRIRQQD
-552 VGAVVCDFN
+552 VGAVVCDFD
-561 DFREPRRDGGRRDG
+561 DFRESRGGRRDG
-575 NRDGGFRGNREGGNR
+575 KSRDGGRR

-601 NREGGFRGN
+601 NRGGERREGGRREGGFRGN
-610 REGGNRDGGGYRGNR
+610 RDGNR
-625 EGGANR
+625 EG
-631 DGGGYRGNRE
+631 NRE
-641 GGANRD
+641 G
-647 GGGYRG
+647 
-653 NREGGANR
+653 
-661 DGAANR
+661 
-667 DGERR
+667 GERR

-678 GDHRGNHRGERG
+678 GDHRGNYRGERG
-690 HSRPQRSED
+690 HGRGRRTQDA

>member
-1 MQDSV
+1 MTDSV

-21 LTEMGFVN
+21 LDGMGFVS

-41 MEGSD
+41 LAGKD

-61 SLPLLNKVDLAQR
+61 SLPLLNKLDLAQR

-94 VKNLGRN
+94 VKNLGQN
-101 IPGLKVLEIYGGTS
+101 IAGLKVLEIYGGAS

-133 PGRVQDLINRKNL
+133 PGRVQDLINRDRL
-146 FLDEVHTFVLDEAD
+146 HLDEVHTFVLDEAD

-169 DVTAIMEHSPA
+169 DVTEIMEHAPE

-189 TMPPMLKNI
+189 TMPPMLKSI
-198 CERFLRDPVTV
+198 VERFLRNPETV

-264 WLSERGFKASA
+264 WLCARGFKASA

-350 RTNQIRMLRTIER
+350 RTNQLRMLRTIER
-363 VTKSSMEEIQLPM
+363 VTKSSMEEIQLPH
-376 RDQVAASRLVKLGAE
+376 RDKVAEARVAKLGAE
-391 LEAEKEHKALDKFV
+391 LEADKEHKALEKFS

-411 QESLEIDAN
+411 QESLELDAA

-432 KRPLFYIGD
+432 KRPLFYIGE
-441 DPMVDAIAREK
+441 DPMIEAIERDK
-452 QRRQDRR
+452 QRRKERR
-459 EGGRDGRDG
+459 EGGRDGR
-468 GREGGRRERSFSTQD
+468 GRDRNFNNQD

-520 KLDQGQTYVQ
+520 KLAQGETYVQ
-530 LPKTMNSETTGKLSK
+530 LPKAMSSETANKLRK

-552 VGAVVCDFN
+552 VGAVVCDFD
-561 DFREPRRDGGRRDG
+561 DFREPRGRRDGGRRDG
-575 NRDGGFRGNREGGNR
+575 GR
-590 EGGFRGNREGG
+590 
-601 NREGGFRGN
+601 
-610 REGGNRDGGGYRGNR
+610 RDGGGYRGNR
-625 EGGANR
+625 DGNREGGYRGNR
-631 DGGGYRGNRE
+631 DGNREGGYRGNRE
-641 GGANRD
+641 GG
-647 GGGYRG
+647 RG
-653 NREGGANR
+653 NREGGR
-661 DGAANR
+661 R

-678 GDHRGNHRGERG
+678 GDHRGNYRGERG
-690 HSRPQRSED
+690 HGRGNRED

>member
-6 IQFSDLAL
+6 IQFSDLSL

-21 LTEMGFVN
+21 LDGMGFVS

-41 MEGSD
+41 LEGAD

-61 SLPLLNKVDLAQR
+61 SLPLLNKLDLDQR

-94 VKNLGRN
+94 MKNLGKN
-101 IPGLKVLEIYGGTS
+101 IKGLKVLEIYGGAS

-120 RALKNGAHIVVGT
+120 RALKNGAHVVVGT
-133 PGRVQDLINRKNL
+133 PGRVQDLINRERL
-146 FLDEVHTFVLDEAD
+146 HLDEVSTFVLDEAD

-169 DVTAIMEHSPA
+169 DVTAIMEHAPE

-198 CERFLRDPVTV
+198 VERFLRDPVTV

-219 KVEQQFWVVKGVEK
+219 KVQQQFWVVKGVEK

-264 WLSERGFKASA
+264 WLSARGFKAAA

-363 VTKSSMEEIQLPM
+363 VTKSSMEEIQLPL
-376 RDQVAASRLVKLGAE
+376 RDQVAEARLSKLAAE
-391 LEAEKEHKALDKFV
+391 LEAEKEHKSLDKFA

-411 QESLEIDAN
+411 QTSLEIDPAM
-420 TLAAILLKRQQG
+420 LAAMLLKRQQG
-432 KRPLFYIGD
+432 KRPLFYIGE
-441 DPMVDAIAREK
+441 DPMVEAIERDK
-452 QRRQDRR
+452 QRRKERR
-459 EGGRDGRDG
+459 EGGR
-468 GREGGRRERSFSTQD
+468 SFNTQD

-502 VGALANELGLVKG
+502 VGALANELGLGKG

-520 KLDQGQTYVQ
+520 KLAQGHTFVQ
-530 LPKTMNSETTGKLSK
+530 LPKAMTSDAASKLSK
-545 LRIRQKE
+545 LRIRQQE
-552 VGAVVCDFN
+552 VGAVVCDFD
-561 DFREPRRDGGRRDG
+561 DFRESRGGGRRDGGRRDG
-575 NRDGGFRGNREGGNR
+575 GR
-590 EGGFRGNREGG
+590 
-601 NREGGFRGN
+601 
-610 REGGNRDGGGYRGNR
+610 RDGGGYRGNR
-625 EGGANR
+625 EGGNRGGDRREGGRREGGFRGNR
-631 DGGGYRGNRE
+631 DGNRE
-641 GGANRD
+641 GGNRE
-647 GGGYRG
+647 G
-653 NREGGANR
+653 NREG
-661 DGAANR
+661 
-667 DGERR
+667 GERR

-678 GDHRGNHRGERG
+678 GDHRGAHRGERG
-690 HSRPQRSED
+690 HGRGRRTQDA

>member
-1 MQDSV
+1 MQDTA

-14 NDSILSA
+14 NSAILSA
-21 LTEMGFVN
+21 LTEMGFVS
-29 PTPIQAAAIPHL
+29 PTPIQAAAIPVL
-41 MEGSD
+41 LEGRD

-61 SLPLLNKVDLAQR
+61 SLPLLNKLNLSQH
-74 KPQAIVLAPTREL
+74 KPQAIVMAPTREL

-94 VKNLGRN
+94 IKNLGQN
-101 IPGLKVLEIYGGTS
+101 IKGLKVLEIYGGAS
-115 IVDQM
+115 ILDQM
-120 RALKNGAHIVVGT
+120 RALKSGAHIVVGT
-133 PGRVQDLINRKNL
+133 PGRVKDLITRDRL
-146 FLDEVHTFVLDEAD
+146 HLDECHTFILDEAD
-160 EMLNMGFVD
+160 EMLKMGFVD
-169 DVTAIMEHSPA
+169 DVTWIMEQAPE

-189 TMPPMLKNI
+189 TMPPMVKEI
-198 CERFLRDPVTV
+198 VERFLRNPECV
-209 DVAGKNHTVD
+209 DVAGSNQTVA
-219 KVEQQFWVVKGVEK
+219 KVEQQYWVVKGVEK
-233 DEAMSRLLETEE
+233 DEAMARLLETEE

-264 WLSERGFKASA
+264 WLCARGFKAAA

-363 VTKSSMEEIQLPM
+363 VTRSSMEEIQLPH
-376 RDQVAASRLVKLGAE
+376 RDKVAESRLTKLGQE
-391 LEAEKEHKALDKFV
+391 LAADKEHSSLERFA

-411 QESLEIDAN
+411 QASLEIDST

-432 KRPLFYIGD
+432 KRPLFYVGA
-441 DPMVDAIAREK
+441 DPMIEAMEREK
-452 QRRQDRR
+452 SRRRERRDDRR
-459 EGGRDGRDG
+459 DGDRPARREFGGRDQ
-468 GREGGRRERSFSTQD
+468 ENHD

-490 VGREQGV
+490 VGRDQGV

-502 VGALANELGLVKG
+502 VGALANELGLTKG

-520 KLDQGQTYVQ
+520 KLAQGHTFVQ
-530 LPKTMNSETTGKLSK
+530 LPKAMSSDVSSKLRK

-552 VGAVVCDFN
+552 VGAVVCDFD
-561 DFREPRRDGGRRDG
+561 DFRESRGGARREGGPRREGGRRP
-575 NRDGGFRGNREGGNR
+575 EGNR
-590 EGGFRGNREGG
+590 EGGFRGGREGG
-601 NREGGFRGN
+601 REGGRGRGGEGRPFR
-610 REGGNRDGGGYRGNR
+610 E
-625 EGGANR
+625 
-631 DGGGYRGNRE
+631 
-641 GGANRD
+641 
-647 GGGYRG
+647 
-653 NREGGANR
+653 
-661 DGAANR
+661 
-667 DGERR
+667 GERR
-672 FDRNRG
+672 FERNRSG
-678 GDHRGNHRGERG
+678 ESSGSYRGERG
-690 HSRPQRSED
+690 HSRRREEA